1 MKLRLVAKFKI
12 TPKDPFNFDFSFYK
26 PDHFPTPDT
35 EWVNGKRWQTMLWKG
50 RKLGLV
56 FEDRSKEKFPAVLVN
71 VFHVTGLHKKFLSDL
86 KEEIV
91 WRFNLNLNLLDFYRF
106 AQKDHLLRHVIQK
119 LWGLRPMIPVSKMLD
134 YFGKWGKWKALAVHY
149 VWEEIW
155 WKRKSEGVPWLEK
168 LIRL

>member
-1 MKLRLVAKFKI
+1 MKLRLVAKFEI

-35 EWVNGKRWQTMLWKG
+35 EWVNGNRWQTMLWKG

-56 FEDRSKEKFPAVLVN
+56 FEDRSKEKFPAVLVK

-119 LWGLRPMIPVSKMLD
+119 LWGLRPMNPVSLYEYLVISIVLQNATVRRSVYMVR
-134 YFGKWGKWKALAVHY
+134 ALFEKY
-149 VWEEIW
+149 
-155 WKRKSEGVPWLEK
+155 GTLLE
-168 LIRL
+168 